1 MKKIIFALIGSILLL
16 SSCNT
21 DLDVL
26 APYKDIPSVY
36 GILNQNDSIHFIR
49 ISKAFLGRQDA
60 SVMAQVPDSSQ
71 YPINALEVRIFEFD
85 DKNNQ
90 KRIFTLKDTL
100 ITNKET
106 GYFYSPNQLVYY
118 FTTVAN
124 SRLNQDYSYLLEI
137 KNKLTGQT
145 IFSSYDDINK
155 KPLPVQMVNSF
166 NIINPMNNPATPIV
180 FYSGSKQSD
189 YTVKWT
195 SAKDGLLYDL
205 YMNMHYI
212 AVNKNS
218 NDSIRNIITWKFAKI
233 LGTDLKGTRDLE
245 YKITPDIFY
254 DKVLNELQSKAY
266 FKDNFF
272 IVLDTLNFRWDV
284 AGEDLATFIQV
295 ADPGTSIIQERPV
308 FSNVRAQNSDGKIE
322 KAIGIFSTRYSQF
335 IFERAIHINTAR
347 ELKRLA
353 TDRNIDITRVRLY
366 NNNNNPPNLHIID
379 I

>member
-1 MKKIIFALIGSILLL
+1 MKRIIFALIGSIVLL
-16 SSCNT
+16 SSCST

-26 APYKDIPSVY
+26 APYKDITSVY
-36 GILNQNDSIHFIR
+36 GILSQNDSIHFIR
-49 ISKAFLGRQDA
+49 INKAFLGQQDA

-71 YPINALEVRIFEFD
+71 YPIDALEVRIFEFD

-118 FTTVAN
+118 FTTDAN

-145 IFSSYDDINK
+145 IYSSYDDINK

-166 NIINPMNNPATPIV
+166 NIINPMNNPAASIS
-180 FYSGSKQSD
+180 FYSVSKQSD

-195 SAKDGLLYDL
+195 SAKDGLMYDL

-254 DKVLNELQSKAY
+254 DKVLNEIQSKAY
-266 FKDNFF
+266 FKDNYF

-335 IFERAIHINTAR
+335 IFERAINRDTAR

-366 NNNNNPPNLHIID
+366 TPTLQIID

>member
-1 MKKIIFALIGSILLL
+1 MKRIIFALIGSILLL
-16 SSCNT
+16 SSCST

-26 APYKDIPSVY
+26 APYKDITSVY
-36 GILNQNDSIHFIR
+36 GILSQNDSIHFIR
-49 ISKAFLGRQDA
+49 INKAFLGQQDA

-71 YPINALEVRIFEFD
+71 YPIDALEVRIIEFD

-118 FTTVAN
+118 FTTDAN

-137 KNKLTGQT
+137 KNKQTGQT
-145 IFSSYDDINK
+145 IYSSYDDINK

-166 NIINPMNNPATPIV
+166 NISNPMNNPVVSIS

-195 SAKDGLLYDL
+195 SAKDGLMYDL

-366 NNNNNPPNLHIID
+366 NQNNPTLHIVD

>member
-1 MKKIIFALIGSILLL
+1 MKRIIFALIGSIVLL
-16 SSCNT
+16 SSCST

-36 GILNQNDSIHFIR
+36 GILSQNDSIHFIR

-60 SVMAQVPDSSQ
+60 SVMAQVPDSSL
-71 YPINALEVRIFEFD
+71 YPTDALEVRIIEYD
-85 DKNNQ
+85 DKSNQ
-90 KRIFTLKDTL
+90 KRTFTLKDT
-100 ITNKET
+100 IINNKEP

-118 FTTVAN
+118 FITDAN

-145 IFSSYDDINK
+145 IYSSFDDMNK

-166 NIINPMNNPATPIV
+166 NIINPMNNPAASIS
-180 FYSGSKQSD
+180 FYSVSKQSD

-195 SAKDGLLYDL
+195 SAKDGLMYDL

-233 LGTDLKGTRDLE
+233 LGTDLKGTKDLE

-254 DKVLNELQSKAY
+254 DKVLNEIQSKAY
-266 FKDNFF
+266 FKDNYF

-284 AGEDLATFIQV
+284 AGEDLATYIQV

-308 FSNVRAQNSDGKIE
+308 FSNVRVINSDGKTE
-322 KAIGIFSTRYSQF
+322 KAIGIFSTRYSQYMYG
-335 IFERAIHINTAR
+335 RAINRDTAR
-347 ELKRLA
+347 ELKQLA
-353 TDRNIDITRVRLY
+353 IDRNIDITKVRLY
-366 NNNNNPPNLHIID
+366 TPTLQIID

>member
-1 MKKIIFALIGSILLL
+1 MKKILFTLLGSIALL
-16 SSCNT
+16 SSCST

-26 APYKDIPSVY
+26 APYKDITSVY
-36 GILNQNDSIHFIR
+36 GILSQNDNIHFVR
-49 ISKAFLGRQDA
+49 INKAFLGREDA
-60 SVMAQVPDSSQ
+60 SVMAQVQDSSQ
-71 YPINALEVRIFEFD
+71 YSIDALEVRIFEYD

-90 KRIFTLKDTL
+90 KRVFLLKDT
-100 ITNKET
+100 IVTNKES
-106 GYFYSPNQLVYY
+106 GDFYSPNQLVY
-118 FTTVAN
+118 FFRTDSN

-137 KNKLTGQT
+137 KNKLNGQT
-145 IFSSYDDINK
+145 IYSSYDDRQN
-155 KPLPVQMVNSF
+155 KPLPVQLVNSF
-166 NIINPMNNPATPIV
+166 NIINPMNNPAASIS
-180 FYSGSKQSD
+180 FYAVTKQSD

-195 SAKDGLLYDL
+195 SAKDGLIYDL

-218 NDSIRNIITWKFAKI
+218 NDSIRNVITWKFAKI
-233 LGTDLKGTRDLE
+233 LGTDLRGTRDLE

-254 DKVLNELQSKAY
+254 DKVINEFVDKAY
-266 FKDNFF
+266 LKDNYF

-284 AGEDLATFIQV
+284 AGEDLATYIQV

-308 FSNVRAQNSDGKIE
+308 FSNVRVQNSDGKTD

-335 IFERAIHINTAR
+335 IFERAINRDTSR

-353 TDRNIDITRVRLY
+353 TDKNIDVTRVRLY
-366 NNNNNPPNLHIID
+366 TPTLQIID

>member
-1 MKKIIFALIGSILLL
+1 MKRILFTLLGSIALL
-16 SSCNT
+16 SSCST

-26 APYKDIPSVY
+26 APYKDITSVY
-36 GILNQNDSIHFIR
+36 GILSQNDNIHFVR
-49 ISKAFLGRQDA
+49 INKAFLGREDA
-60 SVMAQVPDSSQ
+60 SVMAQVQDSSQ
-71 YPINALEVRIFEFD
+71 YSINALEVRIFEYD

-90 KRIFTLKDTL
+90 KRVFLLKDT
-100 ITNKET
+100 IVTNKES
-106 GYFYSPNQLVYY
+106 GEFYAPNQLVY
-118 FTTVAN
+118 FFRTDSN

-137 KNKLTGQT
+137 KNKLNGQT
-145 IFSSYDDINK
+145 IYSSYDDKQN

-166 NIINPMNNPATPIV
+166 NIINPMNNPAASIS
-180 FYSGSKQSD
+180 FYAVTKQSD

-195 SAKDGLLYDL
+195 SAKDGLMYDL

-212 AVNKNS
+212 VVNKSS
-218 NDSIRNIITWKFAKI
+218 NDSIRNVISWKFAKI
-233 LGTDLKGTRDLE
+233 LGTDLKGTRELE

-254 DKVLNELQSKAY
+254 DKVINEFVDKAY
-266 FKDNFF
+266 LKDNYF

-284 AGEDLATFIQV
+284 AGEDLATYIQV

-308 FSNVRAQNSDGKIE
+308 FSNVRVQNSDGKTD

-335 IFERAIHINTAR
+335 IFERAINRDTAR

-353 TDRNIDITRVRLY
+353 TDKNIDVTRVRLY
-366 NNNNNPPNLHIID
+366 TPTLQIID